1 MYSPNFRKIIVD
13 KALEDYYSL
22 NQDMRARQRSI
33 LKDCQNFPN
42 RVYIKTTLRLQRM
55 DINMILIEA
64 YISTLSD
71 EYKSY
76 LEYKFVKK
84 LMNHQI
90 CTVLNASDSSLFRMH
105 NFIVTDLGNLMF
117 YGISDN
123 MMFNEKLLMNLVNVF
138 NDRVHFIEDNALE
151 EDWLDMKWFN
161 AIVYQRDRF
170 SLMLQYLQDC
180 LRKEPKDLYSLV
192 VYYKSQNLQ
201 ETAIWLAAQ
210 CNTSQPAVSHS
221 LKKYKSN
228 LLAFLDKQLT
238 ADKYG
243 PRTVA

>member
-1 MYSPNFRKIIVD
+1 MYSPNFRKIIVN

-22 NQDMRARQRSI
+22 NKDMRARQRVI

-64 YISTLSD
+64 YISTLSE
-71 EYKSY
+71 EYKNY

-84 LMNHQI
+84 LMTHQI
-90 CTVLNASDSSLFRMH
+90 ASLLNTSDSSLTRIH
-105 NFIVTDLGNLMF
+105 NFIVADIGNLMF

-138 NDRVHFIEDNALE
+138 NDRVHFIEDNALN

-170 SLMLQYLQDC
+170 SLMLQHLQDC
-180 LRKEPKDLYSLV
+180 LREDPKDLYSLV

-228 LLAFLDKQLT
+228 LLKFLDEKLS